1 VIIKCISRKS
11 NVDQLIKY
19 VLREEKIAPKE
30 KPNTRHWYAPGVKLS
45 KQDIKYLN
53 AELVDGRLLTELKA
67 FKGNMKEFIET
78 RLLHSN
84 DREKRNALESIFKEN
99 MRSRSIN
106 GYIREFKENE
116 NLRLHKRSNN
126 VQAYHTILSFSQKD
140 SGKLTAKILKDITR
154 EYISLRGP
162 NSLYLG
168 AVHTDRDHVHIHLI
182 QSGVQYQTGLANR
195 ISRQQFQQLKQSM
208 QDYQIQKYPFLK
220 HSLPQHVKAGLN
232 KTALQPRKNIKPN
245 ERESEKQT
253 LIALIRTTFKGIA
266 SKEEF
271 LDRLAEQG
279 HVPYFRDGKLQG
291 VRFEGDTKYR
301 FSTLGFKEEIKN
313 LNTAEFKVEAAKIE
327 KYEQDKMDEYKAIAE
342 PAKLIEKNMQAS
354 LGKEVAVELEQET
367 KLKELQQLR
376 IGKNR
381 TRNRVQKI
389 TPEKKPTCEEKM
401 KGKSEN
407 EIRAIQQEMSNMAR
421 EVEREHG
428 AVDMEAL
435 PKRSDAGSEAN
446 DESWNALTSDTFDED
461 RSSADGDNLDS
472 PKDNDRGND
481 ADDCDDD
488 KNDEIE
494 RDDDDYD
501 MDR

>member
-19 VLREEKIAPKE
+19 VLREEKITPKE
-30 KPNTRHWYAPGVKLS
+30 KPSTRHWYAPGVKLS

-53 AELVDGRLLTELKA
+53 AELVDGRLLNELKA
-67 FKGNMKEFIET
+67 FNGDMKEFIET

-84 DREKRNALESIFKEN
+84 DPEKKNALESIIFKEN

-116 NLRLHKRSNN
+116 NLRLHTRSNN

-140 SGKLTAKILKDITR
+140 SGKLTVKILKDITR

-220 HSLPQHVKAGLN
+220 HSLPQHGKAGLN
-232 KTALQPRKNIKPN
+232 KTAMQPGKNIKPN
-245 ERESEKQT
+245 ERESEKQI
-253 LIALIRTTFKGIA
+253 LIALIRTTFKGTA
-266 SKEEF
+266 AKEEF
-271 LDRLAEQG
+271 LDRLAGQG

-291 VRFEGDTKYR
+291 VKFEGDTKYR

-313 LNTAEFKVEAAKIE
+313 LDTAEFKVAAVKIE
-327 KYEQDKMDEYKAIAE
+327 KSAQDKMNEYKAE
-342 PAKLIEKNMQAS
+342 QAKLIEKDMQVG
-354 LGKEVAVELEQET
+354 LGKEAATELEEER

-376 IGKNR
+376 SGKNR
-381 TRNRVQKI
+381 IRNLIHK
-389 TPEKKPTCEEKM
+389 TASEKKPSYEERTE
-401 KGKSEN
+401 GKSVKEL
-407 EIRAIQQEMSNMAR
+407 RVIQQDAVRTRRNI
-421 EVEREHG
+421 
-428 AVDMEAL
+428 VDMERL
-435 PKRSDAGSEAN
+435 PESPEIHSEAL
-446 DESWNALTSDTFDED
+446 DKSGDPLMSDTFNSN
-461 RSSADGDNLDS
+461 RSDTDADDLDS
-472 PKDNDRGND
+472 PKDDDRGED
-481 ADDCDDD
+481 ADDHDNNKDG
-488 KNDEIE
+488 EIE

-501 MDR
+501 LDR